1 MDALPPTP
9 PALSAPVAEIIVTGR
24 PLPVSAGAA
33 AYSSLTIT
41 PERLTS
47 SASGRL
53 EDVLKDVAGLGSFRR
68 TDSRSANPSSQGL
81 TLRAL
86 GGNASSRALVLLD
99 GVPIADPFAG
109 YLPFA
114 AIDPARL
121 ASARVTRGGGG
132 GAFGSGAVAGTL
144 DLTSAGPEL
153 LSPVT
158 LNAAYGSRNSFEG
171 AAGIAVPLGG
181 GFVTASL
188 RHDRGDGFLLVP
200 ERQRGP
206 IDIAAP
212 YRNTSGSL
220 RAVVPAGPD
229 TEVQAS
235 FRAFTDARTR
245 GISIITSTAD
255 GADASLRVIHRG
267 PWRVDALAFVQSRN
281 FTSTFGAVA
290 ADRRSATPSLD
301 QFKTPATGLG
311 ARLEVRPPLP
321 FDLQLG
327 VDWRRNI
334 GATNEFFRFAG
345 GRFDGLREAGGVT
358 SLTGAYAE
366 TSIEAS
372 EFLTLTAGGRIDRW
386 SIAEGR
392 LIESVIGTGTITQS
406 LITPPRSGTRGT
418 ARAGAILKPASTL
431 SLRAAAYTGFRLPTP
446 NELYRPFRVGADA
459 VAANPALDLERAR
472 GVEAGLD
479 WQPLPTARFSLT
491 GFLNRLDGAISNVTL
506 ARGPGVFPQV
516 GFVSAAGS
524 FRQRANLD
532 TVETKG
538 IEADASLTVGP
549 LTASASAAYADAR
562 VQASGTA
569 ASLNG
574 LRPAQSPTTSV
585 SGTLAY
591 NAGRLGLNATV
602 RHTASA
608 FEDDQNLRRLPPAT
622 TLDATA
628 RFAITPSIALTLRGE
643 NLTNTEVIS
652 GISNNGIL
660 DLAQPRTLWV
670 GLSFGG

>member
-1 MDALPPTP
+1 MDALPPAP
-9 PALSAPVAEIIVTGR
+9 PAFSAAEIIVTGR
-24 PLPVSAGAA
+24 PLPIAAGAA

-41 PERLTS
+41 PERLASTG
-47 SASGRL
+47 SGRL
-53 EDVLKDVAGLGSFRR
+53 EDALRDAAGLSSFRR
-68 TDSRSANPSSQGL
+68 TDSRSANPTSQGL

-86 GGNASSRALVLLD
+86 GGNAASRALVLLD

-121 ASARVTRGGGG
+121 AAARITRGGGG

-153 LSPVT
+153 LAPVT
-158 LNAAYGSRNSFEG
+158 LSAAYGSRDSIE
-171 AAGIAVPLGG
+171 ASAGLAVPLGG

-212 YRNTSGSL
+212 YRSTGGSL
-220 RAVVPAGPD
+220 RAVVPTGPD
-229 TEVQAS
+229 TEIQAS
-235 FRAFTDARTR
+235 FRAFTDSRTR
-245 GISIITSTAD
+245 GLDLVTSSSD
-255 GADASLRVIHRG
+255 GADASLRLIHRG
-267 PWRVDALAFVQSRN
+267 PWRVDALAFVQTRN
-281 FTSTFGAVA
+281 FTSTFAAVA

-327 VDWRRNI
+327 IDWRRNS
-334 GATNEFFRFAG
+334 GTTNEFFRFAG
-345 GRFDGLREAGGVT
+345 GRFDGLREAGGTT
-358 SLTGAYAE
+358 SLAGAYAE
-366 TSIEAS
+366 ASIEAS
-372 EFLTLTAGGRIDRW
+372 PAITLTAGGRIDRW

-406 LITPPRSGTRGT
+406 LLTPSRSGTRGT
-418 ARAGAILKPASTL
+418 ARAGIILKPVATL
-431 SLRAAAYTGFRLPTP
+431 GLRAAAYTGFRLPTP

-459 VAANPALDLERAR
+459 TAANPALDLERAK
-472 GVEAGLD
+472 GVEAGID
-479 WQPLPTARFSLT
+479 WQPIPTARLSLT
-491 GFLNRLDGAISNVTL
+491 AFLNRLDGAISNVTL

-516 GFVSAAGS
+516 GFVSSAGS
-524 FRQRANLD
+524 YRQRTNLD
-532 TVETKG
+532 NVDTKG

-549 LTASASAAYADAR
+549 VTAIVSAAYADAR
-562 VQASGTA
+562 VEASGPA
-569 ASLNG
+569 LSLNG

-591 NAGRLGLNATV
+591 ADGPLNLSASV
-602 RHTASA
+602 RHTAAA

-628 RFAITPSIALTLRGE
+628 RLRLTKSLALTLRGE
-643 NLTNTEVIS
+643 NLTDTEVVS
-652 GISNNGIL
+652 GIANNGIL
-660 DLAQPRTLWV
+660 DLAQPRTLWI